1 MKSTS
6 RYKSS
11 RGRLLQRIGP
21 AQFDYTVRKTMS
33 DPAAAVLFSCK
44 N

>member
-1 MKSTS
+1 MKSTL

-11 RGRLLQRIGP
+11 RGRLVQRIEL
-21 AQFDYTVRKTMS
+21 AQFDYTVCKTMS